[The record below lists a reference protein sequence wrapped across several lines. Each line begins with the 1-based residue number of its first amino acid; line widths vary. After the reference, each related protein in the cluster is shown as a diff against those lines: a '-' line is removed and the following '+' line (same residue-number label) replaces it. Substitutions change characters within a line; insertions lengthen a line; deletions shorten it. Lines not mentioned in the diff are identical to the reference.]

1 MATISARVPD
11 EIKRQGVDAL
21 RAKGATVSDLVNAA
35 FGYLIQ
41 TGELPGEGVS
51 GAKAASKRGP
61 RRLAGAQAEELR
73 RSLDATTFDGV
84 HLEDADLKRVLRE
97 GRRRDYEALS

>member
-41 TGELPGEGVS
+41 TGELPGEGAS
-51 GAKAASKRGP
+51 GAKAASQRGP
-61 RRLAGAQAEELR
+61 RGLDKAQARDLR
-73 RSLDATTFDGV
+73 RSLATTTFEGV
-84 HLEDADLKRVLRE
+84 HLEDVDLKQVLRE

>member
-35 FGYLIQ
+35 FNHLIQ
-41 TGELPGEGVS
+41 TGELPGEG
-51 GAKAASKRGP
+51 ASEAVAVLPRGP
-61 RRLAGAQAEELR
+61 RGLDGGQMQELR
-73 RSLDATTFDGV
+73 RSLAATTFEGV
-84 HLEDADLKRVLRE
+84 HLEGLDVRRALAE